1 MLADVRKLS
10 SKVNSRALDFQWMVM
25 RSVHLFVQ
33 YLGIERVIS
42 QQFQV
47 SYFACKQ
54 AADRLETR
62 TEGRLFTSLLEF
74 CV

>member
-1 MLADVRKLS
+1 
-10 SKVNSRALDFQWMVM
+10 MVM

-33 YLGIERVIS
+33 YLGVERVIS

-54 AADRLETR
+54 AADRLEPR